1 MGTFR
6 EERRGP
12 VEIWT
17 LDAEDTR
24 NAISR
29 AVLAELEARVAR
41 VSGGQEVRAVILT
54 GAGDKA
60 FCAGADLKERATMS
74 EAEVRA
80 FLGGLRRTLRAVET
94 SGTIFVAAINGSALG
109 GGTELAL
116 ACDLRIAAP
125 AAELGLTE
133 VRLGI
138 IPGGG
143 GTQRLPRLVGPGRA
157 KDLILTG
164 RRLNAAEAFAIG
176 LVQRLAPEGR
186 LLEVGLA
193 LAEQIAENAPLAV
206 AAAKRAIDRGLD
218 LDMEAALA
226 LELEQYETVLRSEDR
241 LEDSG
246 LRREAPPLEGAL
258 GAHPLDLRA
267 LFRAWSN
274 RFIALSFTS
283 FRSSTPGFGAS
294 ARPTTAPRCRRGG
307 RR

>member
-1 MGTFR
+1 MSIDLALDDEGIARITINR
-6 EERRGP
+6 PDKRNA
-12 VEIWT
+12 
-17 LDAEDTR
+17 LDAEHYAALSHAWIRVRDDP
-24 NAISR
+24 
-29 AVLAELEARVAR
+29 AVRVA
-41 VSGGQEVRAVILT
+41 VIT

-74 EAEVRA
+74 ESEVRA
-80 FLGGLRRTLRAVET
+80 FLGGLRRTFRAIET
-94 SGTIFVAAINGSALG
+94 SSTIFIAAINGSALG

-116 ACDLRIAAP
+116 TCDLRIAAP

-186 LLEVGLA
+186 LLEVALA
-193 LAEQIAENAPLAV
+193 VAEQIAENAPLAV
-206 AAAKRAIDRGLD
+206 AAAKHAIDRGLD

-241 LEDSG
+241 LEG
-246 LRREAPPLEGAL
+246 LKGFAEKRRPV
-258 GAHPLDLRA
+258 
-267 LFRAWSN
+267 WK
-274 RFIALSFTS
+274 
-283 FRSSTPGFGAS
+283 
-294 ARPTTAPRCRRGG
+294 G
-307 RR
+307 R